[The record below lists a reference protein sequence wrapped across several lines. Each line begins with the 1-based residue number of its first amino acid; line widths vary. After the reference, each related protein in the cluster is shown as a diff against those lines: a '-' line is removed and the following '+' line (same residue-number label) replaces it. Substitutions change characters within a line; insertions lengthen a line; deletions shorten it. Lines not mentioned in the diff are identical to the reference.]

1 MDWTIERVGSE
12 FGEDVLRDIVR
23 DVNDLMCGKAGR
35 GIKAN
40 RIGLSDEIWRKLL
53 RRGGYTD
60 EGIAKAIAGTELMQ
74 ADAVAAFNPYTI
86 HTVVNIVD
94 DNGGPIT
101 KAELDALLSAALRYR
116 QLIKADPA

>member
-1 MDWTIERVGSE
+1 MVWTIERVGGE

-40 RIGLSDEIWRKLL
+40 RIGLADEIWKKLL
-53 RRGGYTD
+53 RRGGYKD
-60 EGIAKAIAGTELMQ
+60 EGIAKAIAGEELMQ

-101 KAELDALLSAALRYR
+101 RADLDALLSAALSYR
-116 QLIKADPA
+116 QLIKPGQT